1 MLKRCFRSRS
11 HGPHRDHG
19 GEECPNVDGRKVS
32 RRRIK
37 GRSDRDRSNYCIT
50 ATQNND
56 WATRRQQRSSSKILI
71 QYSVHA
77 ASWLSFLVRR
87 QNSTGRASERAR
99 PPSFLPYLRSAAVAL
114 PRSELGDNERCSSG
128 GERMRLVKVGPVPMR
143 YDGGTAPSK
152 FRCVRGRKPTPTLG
166 MMQDTRLE
174 SRSHG

>member
-1 MLKRCFRSRS
+1 MEVKNAQTWMGGKSFGDVLKAEAIAIGVTIAS
-11 HGPHRDHG
+11 P
-19 GEECPNVDGRKVS
+19 
-32 RRRIK
+32 RRRTTT
-37 GRSDRDRSNYCIT
+37 G
-50 ATQNND
+50 
-56 WATRRQQRSSSKILI
+56 RRQQRSSSKILI

-87 QNSTGRASERAR
+87 QNSTERASERAS

-128 GERMRLVKVGPVPMR
+128 GERMRLVKVGPVPIR

>member
-19 GEECPNVDGRKVS
+19 GEECPNVDGRKVF

-37 GRSDRDRSNYCIT
+37 GRSDRDRSNDCIT

-56 WATRRQQRSSSKILI
+56 WATAATQLLKDIDTVFGACGVLAIFPRSTTKF
-71 QYSVHA
+71 Y
-77 ASWLSFLVRR
+77 
-87 QNSTGRASERAR
+87 GASERAS

>member
-11 HGPHRDHG
+11 HVPH
-19 GEECPNVDGRKVS
+19 
-32 RRRIK
+32 
-37 GRSDRDRSNYCIT
+37 RDRSNYCIT

-87 QNSTGRASERAR
+87 QNSTGRASERAS
-99 PPSFLPYLRSAAVAL
+99 PPSFLPYLRSSAAVAL